1 MWFAEQI
8 KNVVARTLWI
18 KTKSFSANLQNI
30 TSLLRNWYSI
40 DLNTYYMLYEYNW
53 DIRQAVQKISNW
65 VARNGIYLEDN
76 QRRIIESN
84 ILTDEVFSLFQ
95 APTFLKW
102 KKELYKNY
110 MLSWN
115 LYILPVKNE
124 QWAVIWFDILDSR
137 MVSKTVD
144 AYGVIQY
151 FTVNSRSQSR
161 QYKPNEIA
169 YFKRED
175 STRDSTTGM
184 WILNWCV
191 YDALSDL
198 EAMKVNYSFYQNSA
212 VPSALLVLDDELS
225 QEEIQNAK
233 DQFDSR
239 FKWSENQHKTMVMN
253 NVKDFK
259 TISFTARDMEFINQR
274 HLTTEKISAVF
285 GVPKTILWYTETVNY
300 SNWANQRKEFIEWTL
315 RPLESDFEHICNRLL
330 EMFRP
335 DLFAKIRIKA
345 DGEQLEE
352 TQERMDWLRKDV
364 ASGIMTINEAR
375 IERWFEALPD
385 ENADKLL
392 VSRNVV
398 LLEDIALD
406 PVLSLD
412 ET

>member
-1 MWFAEQI
+1 MQSIA
-8 KNVVARTLWI
+8 
-18 KTKSFSANLQNI
+18 
-30 TSLLRNWYSI
+30 SLLRKWYSI
-40 DLNTYYMLYEYNW
+40 DMNTYYMLYEYNW
-53 DIRQAVQKISNW
+53 DIRQAIQKISNW
-65 VARNGIYLEDN
+65 VSRNWIYLEDN
-76 QRRIIESN
+76 NRKIIESN

-110 MLSWN
+110 MLSGE
-115 LYILPVKNE
+115 LYIVPVKNNAD
-124 QWAVIWFDILDSR
+124 QTIWFDILDSR

-144 AYGVIQY
+144 EYGVIQY
-151 FTVNSRSQSR
+151 FTVSSQWLTR
-161 QYKPNEIA
+161 KYRPDELA
-169 YFKRED
+169 FFKRED
-175 STRDSTTGM
+175 STQSSVDWM
-184 WILNWCV
+184 WVLNGCV

-212 VPSALLVLDDELS
+212 VPSALLVLNDELS
-225 QEEIQNAK
+225 PEEIQNAK
-233 DQFDSR
+233 DQFDAR
-239 FKWSENQHKTMVMN
+239 FKGSENQHKTMVMN

-285 GVPKTILWYTETVNY
+285 GVPKWILWYVENLNY
-300 SNWANQRKEFIEWTL
+300 NNGTNQRKEFIEWTL
-315 RPLESDFEHICNRLL
+315 RPLESDFEHILNRLL

-335 DLFAKIRIKA
+335 DLFAKIRIRC